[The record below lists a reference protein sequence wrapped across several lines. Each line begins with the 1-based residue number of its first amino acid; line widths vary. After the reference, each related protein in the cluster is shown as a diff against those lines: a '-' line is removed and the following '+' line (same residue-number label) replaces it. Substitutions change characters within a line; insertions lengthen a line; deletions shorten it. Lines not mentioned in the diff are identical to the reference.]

1 MTNWSVPSFRI
12 QKGASLIVLIL
23 QKLLSHQTFGFY
35 IRNLLVQYRINQ
47 LWQPMYHRNHEFL
60 NFFVKRTIFC
70 PRIGGNHWS
79 SCSSNKGHFFY
90 YFIFILRPFISHF
103 KSLVRNTYHVEAKAT
118 PNKLRIRAPSWSETV
133 FTILRFSV
141 ESEGVLIKVSVLF
154 VLIKFFIFFQLALQ
168 IWSHFLI
175 GRVLMKINSQCKQSV
190 SISNHLLVSCCFFGV
205 K

>member
-1 MTNWSVPSFRI
+1 M
-12 QKGASLIVLIL
+12 
-23 QKLLSHQTFGFY
+23 
-35 IRNLLVQYRINQ
+35 
-47 LWQPMYHRNHEFL
+47 
-60 NFFVKRTIFC
+60 
-70 PRIGGNHWS
+70 GGNHWS

-90 YFIFILRPFISHF
+90 YFILILRPFISHF

-118 PNKLRIRAPSWSETV
+118 PNKLRIRAPSWSENV

-154 VLIKFFIFFQLALQ
+154 VLIKFFYFFQLALQ
-168 IWSHFLI
+168 ILSHFLI